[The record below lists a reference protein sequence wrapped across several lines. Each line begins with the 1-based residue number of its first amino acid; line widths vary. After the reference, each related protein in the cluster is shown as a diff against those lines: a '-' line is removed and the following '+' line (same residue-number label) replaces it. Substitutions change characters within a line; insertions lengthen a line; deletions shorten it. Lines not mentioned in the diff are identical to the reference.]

1 MSATRPGPI
10 DPEKTSCSIISEHCD
25 GIIIT
30 FVEQHDRFKAI
41 MMKIF
46 APLGNRTILSK
57 SVEDAI
63 VEAIQSKKIETG
75 AKLPPEM
82 ELCKQFGVSRT
93 VVREALRALKSRGLI
108 SIIKGKGMFVRR
120 ISGEDAA
127 DPLHFYLRMNFE
139 RNYVM
144 DIVRARQI
152 LEPAVAELASKNR
165 TEEDIER
172 LSSDIEL
179 LKTCDDKF
187 TELSRVDTQFHIDI
201 AKSSGNSLMP
211 LLLEPIHRLIPE
223 VKSSV
228 YATVKE
234 ARESAV
240 LWHERILNGIIKGNS
255 QAARQAMVEHLKI
268 AEDHAEQMLRASS
281 KHHTD

>member
-1 MSATRPGPI
+1 MRSYAGDPRRNANRPTASAFYFQTVTGFSEG
-10 DPEKTSCSIISEHCD
+10 EKI
-25 GIIIT
+25 
-30 FVEQHDRFKAI
+30 
-41 MMKIF
+41 KIF
-46 APLGNRTILSK
+46 APLANRIILSK

-63 VEAIQSKKIETG
+63 VEAIQSKSIEPG
-75 AKLPPEM
+75 VKLPSEL
-82 ELCKQFGVSRT
+82 ELCEQFGVSRT

-108 SIIKGKGMFVRR
+108 TIIKGKGMFVRKF
-120 ISGEDAA
+120 SGKDAS

-144 DIVRARQI
+144 DIVHARQI
-152 LEPAVAELASKNR
+152 LEPAIVALASKHR
-165 TEEDIER
+165 TPVDIER
-172 LSSDIEL
+172 MIDDLDL

-187 TELSRVDTQFHIDI
+187 TELSRIDTQFHVDI

-223 VKSSV
+223 IKSSV

-240 LWHERILNGIIKGNS
+240 LWHQRILDGIIKGDS
-255 QAARQAMVEHLKI
+255 GAARQAMVEHLKI
-268 AEDHAEQMLRASS
+268 AEDHAERMLKASS
-281 KHHTD
+281 KQNID

>member
-1 MSATRPGPI
+1 
-10 DPEKTSCSIISEHCD
+10 
-25 GIIIT
+25 
-30 FVEQHDRFKAI
+30 